1 MTVWRRVYGY
11 GSFRDCAS
19 AHSRA
24 QFDVESVEVD
34 ESVVV
39 VESVMEVEVEGSVV
53 DVESVVVEESVLVDE
68 SVEVISAD
76 VDVSVVL
83 VCGRGLRL
91 RRCAV

>member
-24 QFDVESVEVD
+24 RFDVESVEVD

-39 VESVMEVEVEGSVV
+39 VESVSRGGGGGRVGCRRRIGSGRRV
-53 DVESVVVEESVLVDE
+53 
-68 SVEVISAD
+68 SAH
-76 VDVSVVL
+76 
-83 VCGRGLRL
+83 
-91 RRCAV
+91 